1 MVPDESLPAAAP
13 RLTPAMEQYRSFKAQ
28 HPGAILFFRIGDFYE
43 TFESDAETVSR
54 ELEIVLTAR
63 SKDSSGHRVPLA
75 GVPYHAAEGYIA
87 RLVAKGYRVAVCDQV
102 EDARAAKGIVKRAVV
117 RVVTPGTITDT
128 SMLPS
133 PEARYLMAVARN
145 PDRRD
150 YALAFLETSTGE
162 FSVTVC
168 GAGDALD
175 EVFTQVARYRPREA
189 VLGDEIPAG
198 IREGLGERG
207 IPVAPLP
214 GDRPRAGEAERFLKE
229 HFRVLSLEGYGLAG
243 EPAATMAAATAL
255 RYAADTLHAPLSHIT
270 GLSLRRPQDAMVL
283 DPVTLRNLE
292 VLEPLRAGAAQA
304 TLLSVLDRTVTPSG
318 GRRLRKDL
326 SAPLL
331 SPGEIHGRLD
341 AVEFF
346 VKRPIPR
353 QDVRSIL
360 AHFPDIERVGTR
372 IALANATPR
381 DLAALREALVRLPAL
396 KGLIAGAGLDGLPG
410 ILAAA
415 TGQIRDCQGQAD
427 LIGRAIADDPPANT
441 RNGGMIR
448 TGYSPDLDALRG
460 GASAGKDWIA
470 TLQQREREET
480 GIRSLKVGY
489 NQVFGYYIE
498 VTKANQHLVPER
510 YRRKQTTASGERFTL
525 PELSEKEGQIA
536 RAEEQ
541 ALALEQ
547 ELYTALLA
555 ELRGIVPSLQ
565 ETAAGIAAIDL
576 AAALAD
582 VAAANRYVRPVLDDS
597 QGLLI
602 REGRHPVVE
611 QGMKGRFVPNDTQ
624 MDGGTE
630 QILVITGANMSGK
643 STYMRA
649 TALIVLMAQAGSYVP
664 AAHARVGIVDR
675 IFTRVGAFDDLA
687 RGQST
692 FLVEMLEL
700 AHILHHATERSLVIL
715 DEIGRGTSTLDGY
728 SLARAVLEFLH
739 GKGSRGPRT
748 LFATHFH
755 RIADVEATLP
765 RVRNFHFTVRD
776 TKDGVVF
783 VRKIIPGAT
792 DRSYGIHVARLAGIP
807 QKVLGRAE
815 EILKEMAEEEAGRG
829 GGVTRYTQMLLI
841 DEPAR
846 EVGDHPFLER
856 IREMDLDTLTPL
868 GALNA
873 LHELQEMLRKER
885 EEEP

>member
-1 MVPDESLPAAAP
+1 MVPDEFPPVAAS

-28 HPGAILFFRIGDFYE
+28 HPDAILFFRIGDFYE
-43 TFESDAETVSR
+43 TFDSDAETVSR

-102 EDARAAKGIVKRAVV
+102 EDARVAKGIVKRAVV
-117 RVVTPGTITDT
+117 RVVTPGTITDA
-128 SMLPS
+128 SMLPT
-133 PEARYLMAVARN
+133 PDARYLMAVARD
-145 PDRRD
+145 PDRRE

-168 GAGDALD
+168 GAGDALE
-175 EVFTQVARYRPREA
+175 EVFTQVARFQPREA
-189 VLGDEIPAG
+189 VLGDGVPAG
-198 IREGLGERG
+198 VQEGLRERG
-207 IPVAPLP
+207 IPLGAP
-214 GDRPRAGEAERFLKE
+214 AGEPLRPSEAELFLKE
-229 HFRVLSLEGYGLAG
+229 HFRVAALDGFGLSG
-243 EPAATMAAATAL
+243 EPAAAVAAATAL
-255 RYAADTLHAPLSHIT
+255 RYAAETLHASLTHVT
-270 GLSLRRPQDAMVL
+270 AVSLRRPREAMVL
-283 DPVTLRNLE
+283 DTVTLRNLE
-292 VLEPLRAGAAQA
+292 VLEPLRAGTPQA
-304 TLLSVLDRTVTPSG
+304 SLMSILDRTVTPAG
-318 GRRLRKDL
+318 ARRLRKDL

-331 SPGEIHGRLD
+331 SAVEINARLD

-346 VKRPIPR
+346 VKRPLPR
-353 QDVRSIL
+353 QEVRSL
-360 AHFPDIERVGTR
+360 LSRFPDIERVGAR
-372 IALANATPR
+372 IAYGNATPR
-381 DLAALREALVRLPAL
+381 DLDALSEALLRLPAL
-396 KGLIAGAGLDGLPG
+396 KGLIAGAGLEGLPSV
-410 ILAAA
+410 LAAA
-415 TGQIRDCQGQAD
+415 AGQIRDCPEQAD
-427 LIGRAIADDPPANT
+427 LIGRAIADDPPATT

-448 TGYSPDLDALRG
+448 LGYSRDLDALRG
-460 GASAGKDWIA
+460 GASTGKDSIA
-470 TLQQREREET
+470 ALQQREREAT

-498 VTKANQHLVPER
+498 VTKPNLHLVPER

-525 PELSEKEGQIA
+525 PELSEQEGRIA

-541 ALALEQ
+541 ALALEGD
-547 ELYTALLA
+547 LYEALLA
-555 ELRGIVPSLQ
+555 TLREIVPLLQ
-565 ETAAGIAAIDL
+565 ETAAGIATIDL
-576 AAALAD
+576 ATTLAD
-582 VAAANRYVRPVLDDS
+582 VAVSNRYVRPVLDDS
-597 QGLLI
+597 GTLLI

-611 QGMKGRFVPNDTQ
+611 QGMKGRFVPNDTG
-624 MDGGTE
+624 MDSGKE

-675 IFTRVGAFDDLA
+675 IFTRVGAFDDLS

-700 AHILHHATERSLVIL
+700 AHILHHATDRSLVIL

-728 SLARAVLEFLH
+728 SLARATLEFLH
-739 GKGSRGPRT
+739 GKGPRGPRT

-755 RIADVEATLP
+755 QIVDVETTLP

-807 QKVLGRAE
+807 PKV
-815 EILKEMAEEEAGRG
+815 
-829 GGVTRYTQMLLI
+829 
-841 DEPAR
+841 
-846 EVGDHPFLER
+846 
-856 IREMDLDTLTPL
+856 
-868 GALNA
+868 
-873 LHELQEMLRKER
+873 
-885 EEEP
+885 